1 MAYPGLAR
9 TLPVMTETDIVLI
22 GAGPIGL
29 EMAVA
34 LQDAGLEYVHLE
46 AKQVGQTISWFPQQ
60 ARFFSSPERI
70 AICGVPLQTV
80 DQSKATREEYLAYL
94 LGVVRQFNLPIRT
107 YERVTEIRQTR
118 DNSRYEIE
126 TKRADGQHAYR
137 AKRVIFT
144 IGDMHR
150 PRPLTMPDGEAVEG
164 FSLPHVNS
172 YFNEPYPFFDKR
184 LLIIGG
190 RNSAV
195 EAAIRCYRVGAKVA
209 LSYRRAELDSS
220 IKYWLKPEIEWLIRH
235 GEIEFFPQTV
245 PSRITPT
252 EVQLSNVD
260 PQLKLTG
267 QPAKQEPFDFV
278 LSLIGYQMDSSLFE
292 QAGIALEGTGKAPQL
307 DPKTMETNLPGV
319 YVAGTGAAG
328 TQIRFKLF
336 IENCHA
342 HVVRIMRH
350 LTGTDPQHVNPL
362 AFQQLRAQALMSES

>member
-1 MAYPGLAR
+1 MIE
-9 TLPVMTETDIVLI
+9 TEIVLI

-34 LQDAGLEYVHLE
+34 LRDAGLEYVHLE
-46 AKQVGQTISWFPQQ
+46 AKQVGNTVSWFPQQ

-80 DQSKATREEYLAYL
+80 DQSKATREDYLAYL
-94 LGVVRQFNLPIRT
+94 VGIVQQFKLPIRS
-107 YERVTEIRQTR
+107 YERVTRVRKTEEKYP
-118 DNSRYEIE
+118 YEIE
-126 TKRADGQHAYR
+126 TVRSDGNRHYR

-144 IGDMHR
+144 IGDMHH
-150 PRPLTMPDGEAVEG
+150 PRPLTLPNGDLVEG
-164 FSLPHVNS
+164 FSLPHVSS
-172 YFNEPYPFFDKR
+172 YFNEPHPFFDQR
-184 LLIIGG
+184 LLIVGG

-195 EAAIRCYRVGAKVA
+195 EAAIRCYRVGAKVS

-235 GEIEFFPQTV
+235 GEIDFFPQTI

-252 EVQLSNVD
+252 HVQLSHVD
-260 PQLKLTG
+260 QELKLTD
-267 QPAKQEPFDFV
+267 QPPKNAPFDFV
-278 LSLIGYQMDSSLFE
+278 LSLIGYQMDSSLYQE
-292 QAGIALEGTGKAPQL
+292 AGIALTGSGQAPQH
-307 DPKTMETNLPGV
+307 DSKTMETNLPGV

-328 TQIRFKLF
+328 TQMRFKLF

-350 LTGTDPQHVNPL
+350 LTGNDPQHINAL
-362 AFQQLRAQALMSES
+362 AFQQLREQALMSES